1 MDHIQ
6 AEERLVNERLRRK
19 LNEVNAAAQSHLSGV
34 QDHINFTLQVF
45 PPQNPRSSY
54 ILASISFFYFFFGF
68 QCVYVVFQF
77 CSWFGRQE
85 AYFKCAYECFGGRKD
100 YGVVNNCVE
109 HCSVPVISAQNL
121 VENEMAKFQVAF
133 YSLCELPFNELKFR
147 AWLLLKVESYFR
159 AAFLTKLVKYK
170 LPTSQ

>member
-1 MDHIQ
+1 MRDCDGSSM
-6 AEERLVNERLRRK
+6 RWTR
-19 LNEVNAAAQSHLSGV
+19 
-34 QDHINFTLQVF
+34 
-45 PPQNPRSSY
+45 PRNRISP
-54 ILASISFFYFFFGF
+54 ACRTTSISLSRYFPLKTLVHLTFSPPFLFFFFFGF

-121 VENEMAKFQVAF
+121 VESEMAKFQVAF
-133 YSLCELPFNELKFR
+133 YSLCELPFNEMKFR